1 MQSISSVNVDP
12 GDLIATCEQE
22 SNDEDCVY
30 DIGNIIH
37 QIVSS
42 VKVFESP
49 TVEHVRISDL
59 IRHEEEQEELTA
71 SKKFSSKQRHLA
83 VDAATLGEHW
93 GICIAQAAL
102 ILKATNQNYMRSALL
117 PLARRYRVDH
127 MFGQKTFN
135 AHVYTDTIDDRVKS
149 IHENRYGQ
157 VFATKYYFVDIY
169 PMNSKGHCGDTLH

>member
-37 QIVSS
+37 RIVSS

-59 IRHEEEQEELTA
+59 IRHEAEQE
-71 SKKFSSKQRHLA
+71 
-83 VDAATLGEHW
+83 
-93 GICIAQAAL
+93 
-102 ILKATNQNYMRSALL
+102 
-117 PLARRYRVDH
+117 
-127 MFGQKTFN
+127 
-135 AHVYTDTIDDRVKS
+135 
-149 IHENRYGQ
+149 
-157 VFATKYYFVDIY
+157 
-169 PMNSKGHCGDTLH
+169 

>member
-93 GICIAQAAL
+93 GINIAQAAL
-102 ILKATNQNYMRSALL
+102 ILKATNQKYMRSALL
-117 PLARRYRVDH
+117 PLDRRYRVDH

-135 AHVYTDTIDDRVKS
+135 AHVYTDTMDD
-149 IHENRYGQ
+149 
-157 VFATKYYFVDIY
+157 
-169 PMNSKGHCGDTLH
+169 